1 LCFVAKWRGQKKV
14 IFEAGD
20 YAPTGESGRMVSAL
34 PELLTDADVVVHFNG
49 RRFDVPHANRE
60 FKQAGLAPPA
70 PFQQLDLLETCRK
83 RFKLPSNKLAYISE
97 WLGLEGKVAHEG
109 HSLWVKCMAGDAK
122 AWRDMKKYN

>member
-1 LCFVAKWRGQKKV
+1 
-14 IFEAGD
+14 
-20 YAPTGESGRMVSAL
+20 
-34 PELLTDADVVVHFNG
+34 
-49 RRFDVPHANRE
+49 RFDVPHANRE

-122 AWRDMKKYN
+122 AWRDMKKYNVRDVTVLEEMHDELMPWLVGAPSLPLVDQLEGDRCPTC